1 MIDLDDTVELSEL
14 HAQVMPFVG
23 GCPAPLVNLAIVRAA
38 KEFFRRTQLLVAE
51 VENFEDTGVSLTY
64 KASNLWDSYLRP
76 ERILSVS
83 MDGVEQSQSQLTAIA
98 TDTIKLTKAAEEGAT
113 ISGMLVFSL
122 LDAAEEL
129 PAAVVVDHGEALADG
144 ALAFLFTIPRK
155 PWFDVQQAAFYA
167 DRFDRK
173 IGRQIIEQAQ
183 AYGNN
188 NLTIERLV

>member
-23 GCPAPLVNLAIVRAA
+23 GCPAPLVNLSIVRAA

-51 VENFEDTGVSLTY
+51 VDSFDETGVDLTY
-64 KASNLWDSYLRP
+64 KATNLWDNYLRP

-83 MDGVEQSQSQLTAIA
+83 IDRKEQSQSQWTAIA
-98 TDTIKLTKAAEEGAT
+98 PDTITLTKAPEDDST
-113 ISGMLVFSL
+113 ISGVLVFSL

-129 PAAVVVDHGEALADG
+129 PTAVVSDHGEALADG

-167 DRFDRK
+167 DRFERK
-173 IGRQIIEQAQ
+173 VGRQIIEQAQ

>member
-38 KEFFRRTQLLVAE
+38 KEFFRRTQLLVAK
-51 VENFEDTGVSLTY
+51 VENFEDTGVALTY
-64 KASNLWDSYLRP
+64 QASNTWDSYLRP

-83 MDGVEQSQSQLTAIA
+83 IDGKEQSQSQWTAIA
-98 TDTIKLTKAAEEGAT
+98 PDTITMTKDIEDGVT
-113 ISGMLVFSL
+113 ISGVLVFSL

-129 PAAVVVDHGEALADG
+129 PAAVANEHGEALADG
-144 ALAFLFTIPRK
+144 AMAFLFTIPRK

-167 DRFDRK
+167 DRFERK
-173 IGRQIIEQAQ
+173 IGRQIIEQAK

>member
-38 KEFFRRTQLLVAE
+38 KEFFRRTQLLVAK
-51 VENFEDTGVSLTY
+51 VENFEDTGVALTY
-64 KASNLWDSYLRP
+64 KASNTWDSYLRP

-83 MDGVEQSQSQLTAIA
+83 IDGKEQSQSQWTAIA
-98 TDTIKLTKAAEEGAT
+98 PDTITMTKDIEDGVT
-113 ISGMLVFSL
+113 ISGVLVFSL

-129 PAAVVVDHGEALADG
+129 PAAVANEHGEALADG
-144 ALAFLFTIPRK
+144 ALAFLFTVPRK

-167 DRFDRK
+167 DRFERK
-173 IGRQIIEQAQ
+173 IGRQIIEQAK